1 MRQLR
6 VTMDG
11 QIALLAVAEKGSFE
25 AAGKYLGIGKS
36 AIRKRVHSVDT
47 ELGTPVFRAMGKGM
61 VLTDAGN
68 LYLLSARESVRQAL
82 LGVDRVQAFLR
93 AQTNDLRIGYSTY
106 LNTRLLDIIRRIQP
120 EGIGSLSVTKESL
133 TTRQTV
139 AGVLQGDFHVGFG
152 ILPILESDISS
163 RLLFEEPLV
172 ACLPVRH
179 RLATRSMIR
188 PEELENE
195 PVISVSRK
203 GLPGRHQEI
212 VTHFES
218 LGVSLKFVADAYSAR
233 EALWLVTQGIG
244 VSLTTRFSAS
254 SYRYDVVIRP
264 LSDRLLTVKSGVF
277 TRRDHVQKL
286 VSDFVDLAW
295 TETTALRANQ
305 QWQPTSK

>member
-1 MRQLR
+1 
-6 VTMDG
+6 
-11 QIALLAVAEKGSFE
+11 
-25 AAGKYLGIGKS
+25 
-36 AIRKRVHSVDT
+36 
-47 ELGTPVFRAMGKGM
+47 
-61 VLTDAGN
+61 
-68 LYLLSARESVRQAL
+68 
-82 LGVDRVQAFLR
+82 
-93 AQTNDLRIGYSTY
+93 
-106 LNTRLLDIIRRIQP
+106 
-120 EGIGSLSVTKESL
+120 L